1 LKKEEK
7 RLRCY
12 PGDQQ
17 KAAGRYSQHD
27 ERPEMMIIRLPAQCC
42 WWRLLSFGRIP
53 FLAS

>member
-1 LKKEEK
+1 LKEEK
-7 RLRCY
+7 ESLCGC
-12 PGDQQ
+12 PNDQQ